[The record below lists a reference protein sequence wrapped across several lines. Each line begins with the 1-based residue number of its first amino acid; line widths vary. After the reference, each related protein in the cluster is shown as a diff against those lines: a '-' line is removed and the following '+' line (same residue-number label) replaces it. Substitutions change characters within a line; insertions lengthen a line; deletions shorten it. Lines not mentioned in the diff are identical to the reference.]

1 MINEFKHL
9 LCEEM
14 KKNILYIVMA
24 SVFLMLAILCQD
36 AIAQD
41 FASRV
46 KSDRQIACGV
56 YHPYHHGDL
65 ADTPAPKGYKPF
77 YISHFGRHG
86 SRYHTTVRY
95 FAAALKALEK
105 ADSADALTTKGRH
118 LLEDMTIVNAVHQ
131 GMEGQLSPLGGREHQ
146 AIARRMYQR
155 FTPVFSSKER
165 NEVRCA
171 SSTVDR
177 CIVSMANFSQSLA
190 SCSPDLDF
198 QFFTGDKY
206 YAYIANKGPLHKEVS
221 NYASHFTDSLRR
233 SICTFDKLLASVF
246 VSKEAADTLVK
257 NPIDFVRSVYMAG
270 SICPDLNYMDIFP
283 IENPSG
289 RHIDLFEYLDDEELL
304 PQIQANSSWMYC
316 HYGNS
321 AECGEKIVLNA
332 CKLLSIILEEASAAV
347 KKGSMRAADLRFGHD
362 TGILPLLG
370 LIGVEGMTERR
381 PSDKSWEFWTT
392 YDRIPMATNLQM
404 IFYRNKKDEVL
415 VKMLYNE
422 QEVTIPAL
430 VPASGPYYE
439 WNELY
444 RYLNQKSLIN
454 NQL

>member
-1 MINEFKHL
+1 
-9 LCEEM
+9 
-14 KKNILYIVMA
+14 
-24 SVFLMLAILCQD
+24 
-36 AIAQD
+36 
-41 FASRV
+41 
-46 KSDRQIACGV
+46 
-56 YHPYHHGDL
+56 
-65 ADTPAPKGYKPF
+65 
-77 YISHFGRHG
+77 
-86 SRYHTTVRY
+86 
-95 FAAALKALEK
+95 
-105 ADSADALTTKGRH
+105 
-118 LLEDMTIVNAVHQ
+118 
-131 GMEGQLSPLGGREHQ
+131 MEGQLSPLGGREHQ

-270 SICPDLNYMDIFP
+270 SICPDLNYMEIFP

-347 KKGSMRAADLRFGHD
+347 EKGSMRAADLRFGHD